1 MTRRVRAISFAA
13 AALAAIVV
21 AALLAVACGGGSSSP
36 APVAA
41 PPPPV
46 APPPPP
52 SGGCSVQVADGPFT
66 PVWPQIEWQTAT
78 PQSQGLC
85 PDDLTD
91 ALDYAF
97 RSGNDTGAVLVAKNG
112 YLVAERYG
120 NDRGADDLATSW
132 SVAKSFAS
140 ALVGAALDDGYI
152 HDLDAQRVQE
162 FLPQRYAKE
171 WDGTAKADIT
181 LRHMLTLQTAME
193 RVDAG
198 DLYDAADQ
206 LAMSLN
212 RRLIG
217 SPGERL
223 YDYSNADVM
232 IAGEVLHGATGMSAQ
247 HFLDQR
253 IGALIDFQGDWW
265 ADEAGNVMSYCCLD
279 ALPRK
284 FLRFGLLF
292 ARRGEWN
299 GTRVISEAWIE
310 ESTAAAL
317 GGEYGFYWWPIAVG
331 NGIGA
336 FGLHS
341 QIVAAYPSDDLVV
354 ARFSRYVRAGDG
366 HPVRTT
372 TNYHATFEPEDF
384 DNATFLAM
392 VYDALGG

>member
-1 MTRRVRAISFAA
+1 MTRQVRAISFVAA
-13 AALAAIVV
+13 TLAALVV
-21 AALLAVACGGGSSSP
+21 AALLAVACGGGGSSP

-41 PPPPV
+41 PPPPP
-46 APPPPP
+46 AAPPPP
-52 SGGCSVQVADGPFT
+52 SGGCSVQVDAGPFT

-85 PDDLTD
+85 PDDLTE

-97 RSGNDTGAVLVAKNG
+97 GSGNHTGAVLVAKNG
-112 YLVAERYG
+112 YLVAERYA
-120 NDRGADDLATSW
+120 NDRGAADLVTSW

-140 ALVGAALDDGYI
+140 ALIGAALDDGYF
-152 HDLDAQRVQE
+152 HDLDAQRVRE
-162 FLPQRYAKE
+162 FLPRKYAEE

-181 LRHMLTLQTAME
+181 LRHMLTLRTAME
-193 RVDAG
+193 RLDAS

-217 SPGERL
+217 QPGERL

-232 IAGEVLHGATGMSAQ
+232 IAGEVVRGATGMSAQ

-253 IGALIDFQGDWW
+253 IGAVIDFQGDWW

-292 ARRGEWN
+292 ARRGAWD
-299 GTRVISEAWIE
+299 GARVISEAWIE
-310 ESTAAAL
+310 ASTADAL
-317 GGEYGFYWWPIAVG
+317 DGEYGFYWWPIAVG

-341 QIVAAYPSDDLVV
+341 QIVAAYPQDDLVV
-354 ARFSRYVRAGDG
+354 ARFSRYARAGDG
-366 HPVRTT
+366 HPVRSA
-372 TNYHATFEPEDF
+372 TNYHATTEPENF

-392 VYDALGG
+392 VHGALDG